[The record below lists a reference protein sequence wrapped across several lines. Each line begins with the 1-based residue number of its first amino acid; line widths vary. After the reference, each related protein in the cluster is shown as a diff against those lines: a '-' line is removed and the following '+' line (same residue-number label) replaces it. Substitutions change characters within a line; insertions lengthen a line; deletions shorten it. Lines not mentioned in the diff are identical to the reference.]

1 MQIFLRAFEKK
12 IPHKTTHYPKWLIYI
27 RSQECQ
33 FKTNGD
39 LAQSSCTNTLIN
51 LFLQA
56 SNLLRDGSI
65 GENAINFVVSRMQ
78 ILTTPQVKKYFV
90 GIVFDID
97 IVQKRKCIPNSTAV
111 FTRIVN
117 QPETTEAIKNAINWN
132 ALILKIMRKGN
143 LYG

>member
-33 FKTNGD
+33 FKTNDD
-39 LAQSSCTNTLIN
+39 LAQSSCTNILIN

-65 GENAINFVVSRMQ
+65 GGNPINFVVSRMQ
-78 ILTTPQVKKYFV
+78 ILTTPQVTKYLV
-90 GIVFDID
+90 GTVFDID
-97 IVQKRKCIPNSTAV
+97 IMQKRKCIPNSTAV
-111 FTRIVN
+111 FTRTVN
-117 QPETTEAIKNAINWN
+117 QPETTEAIKNVINWN

-143 LYG
+143 PYG

>member
-39 LAQSSCTNTLIN
+39 LAQSSYTNTLIN

-65 GENAINFVVSRMQ
+65 GENAFNFVVSRMQ
-78 ILTTPQVKKYFV
+78 ILTTPQVKKYFF
-90 GIVFDID
+90 GIVFD

-111 FTRIVN
+111 FTRTVN